1 MAADRFPSQRLNALR
16 LKLMQEVL
24 PVGLAVADRARKGG
38 AKDVIAAFQGDE
50 DPIEQLRQEG
60 AVAASQVRERLDRV
74 SPGLGNPVMQ
84 VEVRDVEP
92 EVSPF
97 TAAPNGANASGDAPQ
112 SDSPHSAIPLSDSQE
127 LAEGLNRIAARLQL
141 LEQRLGAD

>member
-1 MAADRFPSQRLNALR
+1 MSAAMAADRFPSQRLNALR

-97 TAAPNGANASGDAPQ
+97 TAAPNGANASGDAPG
-112 SDSPHSAIPLSDSQE
+112 SAIPLSESQE